1 MDIFMVLSKRIELP
15 TYAMSARRS
24 SIELRER
31 LVPLPG
37 IEPSPPA
44 LQAGV
49 QTTYTSEASWSH
61 GRDLNSRTR
70 VLQTRP

>member
-31 LVPLPG
+31 LVPWVG
-37 IEPSPPA
+37 VEP
-44 LQAGV
+44 
-49 QTTYTSEASWSH
+49 TYS
-61 GRDLNSRTR
+61 
-70 VLQTRP
+70 VLQTDVSTVITTKAIVYGVTGET